1 VDSFELILAIS
12 IVCGLLINFH
22 SGISDDVLLLVVFV
36 AVTGHYVSA
45 GMQSLT
51 ALLLTPIPWFM
62 VLAGPPYNTVVPAA
76 LLLLMGFFCTLRP
89 GAVPSRALRSDNA
102 H

>member
-1 VDSFELILAIS
+1 VLAIS
-12 IVCGLLINFH
+12 IVCGLLVNFH

-36 AVTGHYVSA
+36 AVTAKYASA
-45 GMQSLT
+45 PMRSLV

-62 VLAGPPYNTVVPAA
+62 VLAGPPYNAAVPAA
-76 LLLLMGFFCTLRP
+76 LLLLMGFFCTVRP
-89 GAVPSRALRSDNA
+89 GAVPVHALRSENV